1 MDVGFWLTLLL
12 LFSIC
17 LLCRLHKY
25 FAQIRPAP
33 NQQGDEGQG
42 DWDDNDG
49 ANQQGPEDEE
59 ANDEDLI
66 LSLELN
72 LQQQNLDL
80 TQNILLSI
88 LAKFN
93 SLDVRKNIDMAE
105 PELQFRE
112 IYDSILF
119 ADISGFTNLAS
130 LCSSP
135 DLDLTQ
141 NILLSILA
149 KFNSLDVRKNIDMA
163 EPELQFREIYDSIL
177 FADISGFT
185 NLASLCS
192 SPDLDLTQNILL
204 SILAKFNSLDVR
216 KNIDMAEPELQ
227 FREIYDSILF
237 ADISGFTNLASLCS
251 SPDLDLTQNILLS
264 ILAKFNSLDVRK
276 NIDMAEPELQ
286 FREIYDSILF
296 ADISGFTNLA
306 SLCSSPDLDLTQNIL
321 LSILA
326 KFNSLDVRKNID
338 MAEPELQFRE
348 IYDSILFADISGFT
362 NLASLCSSPDLDLT
376 QNILLS
382 ILAKFNSLDV
392 RKNIDMAEPELQFRE
407 IYDSILFA
415 DISGFTNLASLCSS
429 PDLSFFHSG
438 FDAEHFAVHFG
449 QINSLDV
456 RKNIDMAEPE
466 LQFREIYDSIL
477 FADISGFT
485 NLASLCSSPDLDL
498 TQNILLSILAKFN
511 SLDVRKNIDMAEP
524 ELQFREIYDSI
535 LFADIS
541 GFTNLASLCSS
552 PDLDLT
558 QNILLSILAKFNSL
572 DVRKNIDMAEPELQ
586 FREIYDSILFADISG
601 FTNLASLCSS
611 PDLDLTQNILLSI
624 LAKFNSLDVRKNIDM
639 AEPEL
644 QFLEIYIFLLILFPF
659 HFPNL
664 AFSHSFF
671 YQKPT
676 NQSLTELLQ
685 LVVRRREAGPLIRL
699 ESPKAEDESDGEK
712 HGKQQQKATLAPR
725 AAADKNTRGGEA
737 ASLLLLLLLL
747 YCACT
752 SSTESD
758 PTSFHLANSGKC
770 AND

>member
-12 LFSIC
+12 LVAIC

-149 KFNSLDVRKNIDMA
+149 KFNSLDVCKNIDMAVPELQFREIYDSILFADISGFTNLASLCSSPDLDLTQNILLSILAKFNSLDVRKNIDMA
-163 EPELQFREIYDSIL
+163 EPELQFREIYDSILFADISGFTNLASLCSSPDLDLTQNILLSILAKFNSLDVCKNIDMAVPELQFREIYDSIL

-296 ADISGFTNLA
+296 ADISGFTNLG

-362 NLASLCSSPDLDLT
+362 NLGSLCSSPDLDLT

-415 DISGFTNLASLCSS
+415 DISGFTNL
-429 PDLSFFHSG
+429 G
-438 FDAEHFAVHFG
+438 
-449 QINSLDV
+449 
-456 RKNIDMAEPE
+456 
-466 LQFREIYDSIL
+466 
-477 FADISGFT
+477 
-485 NLASLCSSPDLDL
+485 SLCSSPDLDL

-511 SLDVRKNIDMAEP
+511 SLDVCKNIDMAVP

-644 QFLEIYIFLLILFPF
+644 QFLEIYIFLLFLFPF

-664 AFSHSFF
+664 ALSHSF
-671 YQKPT
+671 
-676 NQSLTELLQ
+676 
-685 LVVRRREAGPLIRL
+685 
-699 ESPKAEDESDGEK
+699 
-712 HGKQQQKATLAPR
+712 
-725 AAADKNTRGGEA
+725 
-737 ASLLLLLLLL
+737 
-747 YCACT
+747 CT
-752 SSTESD
+752 IY
-758 PTSFHLANSGKC
+758 
-770 AND
+770 